1 MQEIWPELYPYGDYG
16 GIMLEPTSDDYV
28 LKVRTGSGGEK
39 RWEEVNTVAS
49 GGEKSI
55 ACLTMRVAFA
65 LVLVPNL
72 KWIILDEPTHNIDQQ
87 GLGRFIRA
95 ISDVMPRIV
104 EQVFIITHDETLKQ
118 VANARVYTLSRDKE
132 SDGKTVVEAA

>member
-1 MQEIWPELYPYGDYG
+1 
-16 GIMLEPTSDDYV
+16 MLEPTSDDYV
-28 LKVRTGSGGEK
+28 LKVRTGGGATQ
-39 RWEEVNTVAS
+39 RWEEVSTVAS

-95 ISDVMPRIV
+95 ISEVMPRIV
-104 EQVFIITHDETLKQ
+104 DQVFIITHDETLRQ

-132 SDGKTVVEAA
+132 ADGKTSVEAS